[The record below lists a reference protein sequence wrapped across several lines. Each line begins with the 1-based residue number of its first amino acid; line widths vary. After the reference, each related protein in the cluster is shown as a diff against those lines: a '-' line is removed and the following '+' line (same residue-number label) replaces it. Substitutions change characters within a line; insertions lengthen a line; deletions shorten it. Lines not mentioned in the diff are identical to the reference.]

1 MPPFKGKEL
10 SGVHSIWTC
19 EDIEALNK
27 SLADTEKAVVIGGG
41 LLGLES
47 AHKISGMGIDVTLIE
62 GMPRLLPKQL
72 DEDGS
77 EVFREKVESLGISVI
92 CGKAVAG
99 FEGDDKGHVRYVRMN
114 DDTLLDADVVVVT
127 VGVAP
132 NTAICQDS
140 GMDIERFLIVNDK
153 METSIRDI
161 YAAGDVA
168 CMSGRWFG
176 QWSVASGQGQVAGTN
191 AAGGDVVYKVTNVP
205 YMLASMETRVVCSGD
220 IGASQQ
226 DQSGDTYD
234 INQTYDKNQFSY
246 SRLVFRDGVF
256 VGYVLIG
263 EPSKVFNKLQSLIQ
277 TRTSA
282 ENINNILYE
291 S

>member
-1 MPPFKGKEL
+1 
-10 SGVHSIWTC
+10 
-19 EDIEALNK
+19 
-27 SLADTEKAVVIGGG
+27 
-41 LLGLES
+41 
-47 AHKISGMGIDVTLIE
+47 
-62 GMPRLLPKQL
+62 
-72 DEDGS
+72 
-77 EVFREKVESLGISVI
+77 
-92 CGKAVAG
+92 
-99 FEGDDKGHVRYVRMN
+99 MN

-168 CMSGRWFG
+168 CMNGRWFG

>member
-1 MPPFKGKEL
+1 M
-10 SGVHSIWTC
+10 
-19 EDIEALNK
+19 
-27 SLADTEKAVVIGGG
+27 
-41 LLGLES
+41 
-47 AHKISGMGIDVTLIE
+47 TLIE

-168 CMSGRWFG
+168 CMNGRWFG

-205 YMLASMETRVVCSGD
+205 YMLASMETRVVCSE
-220 IGASQQ
+220 I
-226 DQSGDTYD
+226 
-234 INQTYDKNQFSY
+234 
-246 SRLVFRDGVF
+246 LV
-256 VGYVLIG
+256 L
-263 EPSKVFNKLQSLIQ
+263 PS
-277 TRTSA
+277 RTSRGH
-282 ENINNILYE
+282 I
-291 S
+291 